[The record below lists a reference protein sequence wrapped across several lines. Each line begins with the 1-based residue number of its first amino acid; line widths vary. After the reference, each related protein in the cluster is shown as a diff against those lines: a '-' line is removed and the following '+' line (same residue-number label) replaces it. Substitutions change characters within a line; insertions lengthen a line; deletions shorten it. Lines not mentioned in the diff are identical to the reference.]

1 MRSNEEVQQQ
11 MFAMIQSWQQ
21 SGLTQKAYCQ
31 EHAISYHIFHYWYKR
46 FRASPSSQTEPGFI
60 PLQTEPSPA
69 LDSIPAHTELLLPD
83 GKRLLFHQPVSSDYL
98 RQLIS

>member
-1 MRSNEEVQQQ
+1 MSSNEEVQQQ

-31 EHAISYHIFHYWYKR
+31 EHAVSYHIFHYWYKL
-46 FRASPSSQTEPGFI
+46 FRSSQSSAKEPGFI
-60 PLQTEPSPA
+60 SLQTEPSPS
-69 LDSIPAHTELLLPD
+69 LVSTPAHTELLLPD

>member
-1 MRSNEEVQQQ
+1 MSSNEDMHQQ

-46 FRASPSSQTEPGFI
+46 YRTSQSSPKEPAFI
-60 PLQTEPSPA
+60 PLQTEPSLSTVNA
-69 LDSIPAHTELLLPD
+69 PAHTELLLPD
-83 GKRLLFHQPVSSDYL
+83 GKRLLFYQPVSSDYL